1 MTKPYH
7 AGHAAL
13 SGIRSAQLA
22 REGLTGSDTAL
33 EGKQGYVAAFGGA
46 GRLEQS
52 LDGLGRAWQLLT
64 SGIAVKPYPSCAL
77 THSAIDSL
85 LELRA
90 AHGLTPRDVTAVEVG
105 VNRVV
110 PDVLAH
116 PHPTTSLERKF
127 SMQFCAA
134 AALADGRVDL
144 RSFEDGEVRNAALR
158 ALMERVTMVVD
169 PSLPDG
175 LEQHAWSRV
184 TLRLAY
190 GRTLTVGPR
199 GEPGRQMDDE
209 WVRRTIHAF
218 TNRNKRSMTLNMKAG
233 DGQAIFRKLAAGA
246 DVIVEGFR
254 PGVMTRLGADYAT
267 LSRLNPRLV
276 YCSLSGFGQDGPY
289 RDYPAH
295 DMNYLSLAGVLGL
308 IGEPGRKPVI
318 PLNLV
323 ADYAGAGMHG
333 ALGIVLALFARE
345 RTGRGQHVDVAYLD
359 TSVSLLAATPNLRF
373 FFSDGLAP
381 RRGEGFLGGSYPY
394 YAIYE
399 TRDGKL
405 LTIGCTEPWLWENF
419 CKAIGRPAFARFA
432 RKPDQFV
439 RAADAEEEATRREI
453 EAIIKTRDRDEW
465 FALLTKADVCV
476 GKVYDVEEMVRDPQ
490 VNHRRMIVDVE
501 HPKHGR
507 VRQVG
512 VAIKLSDTPGT
523 IRSAA
528 PLPSEHTEDVLKDLG
543 LSAADI
549 GRLRDTGVIE

>member
-1 MTKPYH
+1 M
-7 AGHAAL
+7 GVL
-13 SGIRSAQLA
+13 DGIKILELA
-22 REGLTGSDTAL
+22 RVPPAELPGMMLADM
-33 EGKQGYVAAFGGA
+33 GA
-46 GRLEQS
+46 
-52 LDGLGRAWQLLT
+52 
-64 SGIAVKPYPSCAL
+64 
-77 THSAIDSL
+77 
-85 LELRA
+85 
-90 AHGLTPRDVTAVEVG
+90 
-105 VNRVV
+105 
-110 PDVLAH
+110 DVLKIET
-116 PHPTTSLERKF
+116 P
-127 SMQFCAA
+127 
-134 AALADGRVDL
+134 
-144 RSFEDGEVRNAALR
+144 
-158 ALMERVTMVVD
+158 
-169 PSLPDG
+169 
-175 LEQHAWSRV
+175 
-184 TLRLAY
+184 
-190 GRTLTVGPR
+190 
-199 GEPGRQMDDE
+199 EPGRPADE
-209 WVRRTIHAF
+209 DWVRRTIHTF
-218 TNRNKRSMTLNMKAG
+218 TNRNKRSMTLNMKSAE
-233 DGQAIFRKLAAGA
+233 GQEIFARLAAGA

-254 PGVMTRLGADYAT
+254 PGVMKRLGADYET
-267 LSRLNPRLV
+267 LGRQNARLV

-295 DMNYLSLAGVLGL
+295 DMNYLSLAGVLNL

-345 RTGRGQHVDVAYLD
+345 RTGRGQHVDVSYLD
-359 TSVSLLAATPNLRF
+359 TSVSLLAATPNMRF

-419 CKAIGRPAFARFA
+419 CTAIGRPEFTGFA

-439 RAADAEEEATRREI
+439 RAANAEEEAARREI
-453 EAIIKTRDRDEW
+453 EAIIRTRDRDEW

-490 VNHRRMIVDVE
+490 LTHRRMIVDVE

-507 VRQVG
+507 VRQIG

-528 PLPSEHTEDVLKDLG
+528 PLPSEHTEHVLKDLG

-549 GRLRDTGVIE
+549 GRLREKGIIE